1 MLARLEHTAKQVI
14 ADSAPYATLPA
25 VAFQIEK
32 IVNEDRFAFLQE
44 EAIAAEAATES
55 HDHALRTAFR
65 NGDRGGDSVV
75 LVEKAGSISDGN
87 VRILTQVGENRS
99 PGSRARPRR
108 NDAWDERVIQWADV
122 VLRRLRLE

>member
-55 HDHALRTAFR
+55 HDHALRTPFR
-65 NGDRGGDSVV
+65 NGDRGGDCVV
-75 LVEKAGSISDGN
+75 LLWKGGSISDGN
-87 VRILTQVGENRS
+87 VRILTQVGGNRS

-108 NDAWDERVIQWADV
+108 NESRAQPAIQSESV
-122 VLRRLRLE
+122 